1 MNKSIAIT
9 AAVLL
14 GGMTVAA
21 IASPYGYGPDSN
33 RVDARVARMTEHL
46 NLSNEQQKQIRTMIE
61 AHKAERQAMRGKM
74 HADISSVL
82 NDEQKAKFQAMHEQ
96 RHQARLDRKDK
107 RNGIYCNQERGGHHY
122 RRFDN

>member
-33 RVDARVARMTEHL
+33 RVDARVTRMTEHL

-61 AHKAERQAMRGKM
+61 SHKAERQEMRGKM
-74 HADISSVL
+74 HAGISSVL

-96 RHQARLDRKDK
+96 RHQARLDRKNK
-107 RNGIYCNQERGGHHY
+107 RDGIYCNQERGGHHY
-122 RRFDN
+122 RRFEN